1 MTLSKWSSS
10 QTITK
15 VKQPTARSAEKWPQ
29 RRPELRCQPCSSG
42 EQLASP
48 IADLSRVTFLC
59 SLVGNALSVLLITLV
74 MRVLVDIPLAA
85 LLSQVAIAG

>member
-1 MTLSKWSSS
+1 MTVVSGFASLVRVANKLALSF
-10 QTITK
+10 
-15 VKQPTARSAEKWPQ
+15 
-29 RRPELRCQPCSSG
+29 LR
-42 EQLASP
+42 
-48 IADLSRVTFLC
+48 